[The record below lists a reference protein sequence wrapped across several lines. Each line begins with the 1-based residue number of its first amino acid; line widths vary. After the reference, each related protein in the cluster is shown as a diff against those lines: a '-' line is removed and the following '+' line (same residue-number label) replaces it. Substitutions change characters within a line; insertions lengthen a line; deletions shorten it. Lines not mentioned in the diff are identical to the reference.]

1 MAGKKGR
8 SGRKARTDGITM
20 RAVALY
26 IPMMKYEAEE
36 SSGMK
41 YPLAETITVERYR
54 PESWFLQFKRIFGSG
69 WQEEVRNLMRIRQR
83 DYKRASMWEC
93 GCQFTIKSWHFQGD
107 FQCKRCGQWKSQQ
120 ARRVMGDLE

>member
-26 IPMMKYEAEE
+26 IPMTKYED
-36 SSGMK
+36 
-41 YPLAETITVERYR
+41 VEDKERFR
-54 PESWFLQFKRIFGSG
+54 PESWFMQFKRIFGSK